1 VKIGCPIG
9 HTGRKEKK
17 MKKRHWIEIREKGT
31 KELIRIV
38 YNPYGQKTMD
48 VIKLFIPEENLKF
61 VYGVRTN

>member
-1 VKIGCPIG
+1 
-9 HTGRKEKK
+9 